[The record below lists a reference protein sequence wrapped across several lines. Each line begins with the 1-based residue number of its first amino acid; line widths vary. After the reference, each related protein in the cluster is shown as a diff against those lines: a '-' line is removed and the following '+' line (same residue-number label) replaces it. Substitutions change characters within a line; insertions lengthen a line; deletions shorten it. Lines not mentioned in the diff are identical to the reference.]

1 MRLVRVKGKNIA
13 RTSADL
19 EELKKL
25 GEKLD
30 RAVEECDVST
40 FTRVTARIH
49 PLPQVTSSIRVELVV
64 EDVRALA
71 LSLSKHLEEM
81 NLDISR
87 AAMNGLYIIFSCKH
101 TLILPHQSDPWHS
114 SPCPLRTLGRSQR

>member
-1 MRLVRVKGKNIA
+1 MRLVRAKGKNIV

-19 EELKKL
+19 GELNNL

-30 RAVEECDVST
+30 RAVEEFDVST
-40 FTRVTARIH
+40 LTRATARIH
-49 PLPQVTSSIRVELVV
+49 PIPQVTSSVRVELVV

-81 NLDISR
+81 KLEISQ
-87 AAMNGLYIIFSCKH
+87 AAMNGV
-101 TLILPHQSDPWHS
+101 
-114 SPCPLRTLGRSQR
+114 